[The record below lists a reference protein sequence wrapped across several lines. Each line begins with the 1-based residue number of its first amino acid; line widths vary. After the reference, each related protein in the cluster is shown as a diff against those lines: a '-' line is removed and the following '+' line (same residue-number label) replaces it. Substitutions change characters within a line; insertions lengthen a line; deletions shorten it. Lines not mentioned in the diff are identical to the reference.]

1 MDKRDIDRMQKLVR
15 HIHNVQENSLILAE
29 RLMEKGELI
38 FAKKLVAQCMSH
50 DISEFVDM
58 LLLPPFK
65 PVSEM

>member
-29 RLMEKGELI
+29 RLT
-38 FAKKLVAQCMSH
+38 LVGGVLQKT
-50 DISEFVDM
+50 IKEFVDM

>member
-29 RLMEKGELI
+29 RLT
-38 FAKKLVAQCMSH
+38 LVGGVLQKT
-50 DISEFVDM
+50 IKEFVDM

-65 PVSEM
+65 LVSEM

>member
-15 HIHNVQENSLILAE
+15 HIYNVQENSLILAE
-29 RLMEKGELI
+29 RLT
-38 FAKKLVAQCMSH
+38 LVGGVLQKT
-50 DISEFVDM
+50 IKEFVDM